1 MIMQTIDLYD
11 IIKIKE
17 IEIDEIN
24 INSNSSDIP
33 LNENNIVYK
42 AAKVLKDQFNIKNG
56 VEIFIEKNIPVA
68 AGMAGGS
75 SNAAA
80 VLVGLNKLWKL
91 NLSEVRLQEIGLKLG
106 ADVPFCISG
115 NAALAQGIGEELTY
129 IKGLSKDTVI
139 LVCKPNLF
147 VSTKEVYEGLDLQNI
162 KNRPA
167 LKALLK
173 DVEDRK
179 IDMVV
184 SWKLNRVSRRLADVL
199 KIMDLLEKNNVTF
212 KSYSEPFETTTHV
225 GRMQMQMMAMIGE
238 FERGTISQNVK
249 VSMCAK
255 ARAGEWCGNRVLGYD
270 LVPMEGTENNK
281 RRKSRLE
288 INKEEAEIVRIIFN
302 EYASG
307 KGYKAITN
315 KLNKLG
321 CKTKKGNN
329 FSQGSIRDILM
340 NPVYIGKVRYN
351 VRQNWS
357 EKRRR
362 NINPEP
368 IVAEGIHKAII
379 DNDTW
384 DKVQV
389 MLQSKSGKPSRIYDG
404 FYPLTGILKCPKCGA
419 GMVISRTTN
428 VLADGTKKRLVYYAC
443 GNWKNKGTPV
453 CNSNTIRVEKA
464 NEYVFN
470 KLSSVLSN
478 DEMIKSIV
486 RNINKERIKRVD
498 PSKSELERIDKEL
511 ENIDKKKRK
520 IFEAYEDDIIT
531 REEFL
536 TRKDELNQ
544 RAKVLQESK
553 EPLLVTLADD
563 VSEEISYE
571 FIKSVLDN
579 FSKLLNSKESREQKK
594 KLLHMIISK
603 ITINDLREVDSIKL
617 TINDKLVDYISKEE
631 GVSIKDAPSSFMLRN
646 IGMSVLNLDIVI

>member
-1 MIMQTIDLYD
+1 MINNYVTMDSSIQELVKRINRVPRIGIYCRVSTTEQAETGYS
-11 IIKIKE
+11 
-17 IEIDEIN
+17 IDEQERLLI
-24 INSNSSDIP
+24 DWC
-33 LNENNIVYK
+33 NNNGLEVYK
-42 AAKVLKDQFNIKNG
+42 CYSDRG
-56 VEIFIEKNIPVA
+56 
-68 AGMAGGS
+68 
-75 SNAAA
+75 
-80 VLVGLNKLWKL
+80 
-91 NLSEVRLQEIGLKLG
+91 
-106 ADVPFCISG
+106 ISG
-115 NAALAQGIGEELTY
+115 KSIN
-129 IKGLSKDTVI
+129 
-139 LVCKPNLF
+139 
-147 VSTKEVYEGLDLQNI
+147 
-162 KNRPA
+162 NRPE

-173 DVEDRK
+173 DVECK
-179 IDMVV
+179 KVDMVLV
-184 SWKLNRVSRRLADVL
+184 WKLNRISRKLEDVL
-199 KIMDLLEKNNVTF
+199 TIMNALEKNNVTF

-225 GRMQMQMMAMIGE
+225 GRMQMHMMALIGE

-288 INKEEAEIVRIIFN
+288 INQEEAEIIRLIFN

-329 FSQGSIRDILM
+329 FSVASIKDILM

-351 VRQNWS
+351 VRQGWS
-357 EKRRR
+357 EKHRR

-368 IVAEGIHKAII
+368 IISDGIHKAII
-379 DNDTW
+379 DKDTW

-389 MLQSKSGKPSRIYDG
+389 MLQSKAGKPSRIYDG
-404 FYPLTGILKCPKCGA
+404 FYPLTGILRCPKCGA

-428 VLADGTKKRLVYYAC
+428 TLADGTKKRIVYYCC
-443 GNWKNKGTPV
+443 GAWKNKGTSV

-478 DEMIKSIV
+478 DDMIRAITD
-486 RNINKERIKRVD
+486 NINKERVKRVS
-498 PSKSELERIDKEL
+498 PSKNELERIDKEL
-511 ENIDKKKRK
+511 ETIDKKKRK

-536 TRKDELNQ
+536 SRKDELNK

-553 EPLLVTLADD
+553 EPLLVALADD

-603 ITINDLREVDSIKL
+603 ITINELREVDSINL
-617 TINDKLVDYISKEE
+617 IINDKLVDYISKEE

-646 IGMSVLNLDIVI
+646 IGMNVLNLDIAI